1 MKQSR
6 EYRLVILLVM
16 SLACVTGVFFIFTT
30 NVQPVQATPTA
41 VATVY
46 DDALAAGWQNWSWG
60 ANVNFA
66 ATAPIRSGTAAMA
79 VTYTQGWAG
88 LSLRAPAPI
97 DTTQY
102 STITFWIHGGASGTR
117 QLSFYIQQSDSGGN
131 STAVNVDAPA
141 GSWRQVNIALTA
153 LGSPAALARL
163 NWQDRTSAVQPT
175 FTIDD
180 VQLISGP
187 PVPTPTAPPPGA
199 NSIRLNADGAA
210 ITVDP
215 RVLGTNLPT
224 WLGPTRLSNATF
236 RARTAASGLTVI
248 RMPGG
253 SWSNHYGWL
262 SCEMGQN
269 QTNALP
275 CGDGWASWAAKPTDF
290 INFLKATG
298 KQGMWVVSINSTPQE
313 AAAAVAFFNGATNDT
328 KVIGTDS
335 KGFDWR
341 TVGYWAQL
349 RSDRGNPAPVG
360 IKLWAVGNEVY
371 GGTPA
376 SGGAQCLAWGWETVW
391 TCDGT
396 EYVNGARGNAGYSA
410 FRTAMRTVDGTIQVG
425 AVGVTP
431 SNEWTNWGNEVI
443 AAAGATMDYYDIHEY
458 GFFNPPATHA
468 EALAQ
473 PQSRWPATMNN
484 VRSAFTAHAGG
495 RAIPVGVTEFNLFS
509 VQEQDNGQLL
519 TRAVNALY
527 LADSIGQMIQQ
538 GVVMANQWAL
548 ANGRAGNGTEY
559 GLMHEDNN
567 WYRSPQYYVYP
578 LWSRF
583 GGQMLPVT
591 SSFNAATHL
600 SVYGGR
606 IDANT
611 FSLLAI
617 NKSGQALSA
626 NLFIDRGGSAVA
638 ITSGTVDRVSAVNLS
653 DQSVSYNNVANPAD
667 DLSNAPALPL
677 NASGSPL
684 AYTFPANSITLLRL
698 QTSGSVATATPTATP
713 TATATATAT
722 RTPTA
727 TATRT
732 ATATATATH
741 TPTPTA
747 TPTAPAAQ
755 AQITIAID
763 AQPDSIQNFRITSP
777 LSNFSL
783 DDAMPD
789 DNDGVLRQQS
799 FAVAPGVYR
808 FTETVPTSWF
818 LTAIQ
823 CSPAAKGAVDLVNRQ
838 VTITVVA
845 GDSVTCTFINQR
857 GVTFRTITYQD
868 SNDDRRYTSGEAYLA
883 ARTANVYDQQ
893 GQLVQTAASNDL
905 GKANFNY
912 LAPNQFYKLCQQF
925 TSGWLNTQP
934 GVIDPTLN
942 QPCYTPGS
950 MPGFIVTAWF
960 GNRPAGAAMT
970 TAANETTS
978 GLIEQLGPDVPSDEA
993 GYDGMA
999 YVDEDLITPV
1009 RDQRLYLPAV
1019 LR

>member
-1 MKQSR
+1 MGKNKQQ
-6 EYRLVILLVM
+6 RLLGLLLMSILGATSAFLIVNAKM
-16 SLACVTGVFFIFTT
+16 
-30 NVQPVQATPTA
+30 QPAIAAPTA
-41 VATVY
+41 TLTVY
-46 DDALAAGWQNWSWG
+46 DDALAAGWQNWSWNT
-60 ANVNFA
+60 NVNFA
-66 ATAPIRSGTAAMA
+66 ATSPTYRGTAAIA
-79 VTYTQGWAG
+79 VTYTQAWAG

-97 DTTQY
+97 DASQY
-102 STITFWIHGGASGTR
+102 TTITFWVHGGASGTR
-117 QLSFYIQQSDSGGN
+117 QLSFYIQQTDSGGN

-141 GSWRQVNIALTA
+141 GSWRQVNLALSA
-153 LGSPAALARL
+153 LGNPATIARF
-163 NWQDRTSAVQPT
+163 NWQDRSGAVQPT

-180 VQLISGP
+180 VQLLSGAP
-187 PVPTPTAPPPGA
+187 TPTPTATAPAPGA
-199 NSIRLNADGAA
+199 NSIRINADGAA

-215 RVLGTNLPT
+215 RILGTNLPT
-224 WLGPTRLSNATF
+224 WLGPTRFNNATF
-236 RARTAASGLTVI
+236 RSRTAASGVTVI

-262 SCEMGQN
+262 SCELGQN
-269 QTNALP
+269 QPNALP

-298 KQGMWVVSINSTPQE
+298 KQGMWVVSVNSTPQE
-313 AAAAVAFFNGATNDT
+313 AAAAVAFFNGATDDT
-328 KVIGTDS
+328 RAIGVDS

-349 RSDRGNPAPVG
+349 RSERGNPAPVG

-376 SGGAQCLAWGWETVW
+376 SGGAQCQAWGWETVW

-396 EYVNGARGNAGYSA
+396 EYVNGARGNAGYTA
-410 FRTAMRTVDGTIQVG
+410 FRTAMRAVDGTIQVG

-431 SNEWTNWGNEVI
+431 SNEWNNWGNEVI

-458 GFFNPPATHA
+458 GFFNPPATYA
-468 EALAQ
+468 DALAL
-473 PQSRWPATMNN
+473 PPSRWPTTMNN
-484 VRSAFTAHAGG
+484 VRSAFAANAGG
-495 RAIPVGVTEFNLFS
+495 RAIPVGVTEHNLFS
-509 VQEQDNGQLL
+509 AQDQDNQQLL

-527 LADSIGQMIQQ
+527 VADTIGQMIQQ

-583 GGQMLPVT
+583 GGQMLPVV

-638 ITSGTVDRVSAVNLS
+638 ITGGTVDRVSAVNLS
-653 DQSVSYNNVANPAD
+653 DQAVSYNNVANPAD

-677 NASGSPL
+677 NASGSPV

-698 QTSGSVATATPTATP
+698 QTSGAVATATPSATP
-713 TATATATAT
+713 SATATATATAT
-722 RTPTA
+722 RTPT
-727 TATRT
+727 
-732 ATATATATH
+732 
-741 TPTPTA
+741 PTA
-747 TPTAPAAQ
+747 TPTAPSTQ

-763 AQPDSIQNFRITSP
+763 AQPDSIQNFRITSR

-789 DNDGVLRQQS
+789 DNDGVLRQRT
-799 FAVAPGVYR
+799 FTVAPGAYL
-808 FTETVPTSWF
+808 FTESVPNTWF

-823 CSPAAKGAVDLVNRQ
+823 CTPAGKGAVDLANRR

-845 GDSVTCTFINQR
+845 GDHVTCTFVNQR
-857 GVTFRTITYQD
+857 GVTLRTITYQD
-868 SNDDRRYTSGEAYLA
+868 NNGNKQRNSNEPYLA
-883 ARTANVYDQQ
+883 AWQVTVYTQQ
-893 GQLVQTAASNDL
+893 GQMVQTAATNEL

-912 LAPNQFYKLCQQF
+912 LAPGQAYKLCEQLPAA
-925 TSGWLNTQP
+925 WVNTQP
-934 GVIDPTLN
+934 GTLDPLLN
-942 QPCYTPGS
+942 QPCYSPTGAPGS
-950 MPGFIVTAWF
+950 IITAWF
-960 GNRPAGAAMT
+960 GQRPTGAAQII
-970 TAANETTS
+970 ASSVANSDSES
-978 GLIEQLGPDVPSDEA
+978 GLVMQAGPDVPSDEA
-993 GYDGMA
+993 GYDGVD
-999 YVDEDLITPV
+999 YVDEDLTMPV
-1009 RDQRLYLPAV
+1009 RDQMLYLPAI